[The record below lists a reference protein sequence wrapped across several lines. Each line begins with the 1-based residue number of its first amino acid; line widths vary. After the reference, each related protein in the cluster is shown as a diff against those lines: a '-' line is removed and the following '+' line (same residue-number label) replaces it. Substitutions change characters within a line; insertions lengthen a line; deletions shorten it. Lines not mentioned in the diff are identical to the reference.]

1 MHVAAIYD
9 LADDRQDR
17 AGALAD
23 ALGSTVFEALSRLRS
38 PGSGPLVVGVF
49 AEQEQAT
56 RLAGRIESHGFR
68 ALVLT
73 SAEIEAEAAR
83 RIVRRFSLNAEA
95 LQAESAD
102 GGSFSVA
109 YQDVDL
115 ILRGMGI
122 SSSTSVE
129 TTRKRSLSLG
139 AAVLSGG
146 LQMTKTSKT
155 TREVTKEEREGFL
168 TLYAGAGTVLAFHE
182 NGLVYDALG
191 PARGLTRSA
200 NFVQLAAELRRRCS
214 RARYDERLLN
224 RAGLAALLGP
234 SLSPEENLIVATAL
248 LAKALRGEPSLSG
261 SGL

>member
-1 MHVAAIYD
+1 MHVVAIYD
-9 LADDRQDR
+9 LASDRQGC

-23 ALGSTVFEALSRLRS
+23 ALGLTVFEALSRLRS

-49 AEQEQAT
+49 AGQDQAA
-56 RLAGRIESHGFR
+56 RLAGQIGSRGFR
-68 ALVLT
+68 PLVLT
-73 SAEIEAEAAR
+73 SAEIEAEAAQ
-83 RIVRRFSLNAEA
+83 RIVRRFSFNAEA

-102 GGSFSVA
+102 GESLSIA
-109 YQDVDL
+109 YHDVNL

-122 SSSTSVE
+122 SSSKSVE
-129 TTRKRSLSLG
+129 TIRKRSLSLG

-146 LQMTKTSKT
+146 LQMTKTTKT

-168 TLYAGAGTVLAFHE
+168 TLYAGAGPILAFHE
-182 NGLVYDALG
+182 SGLVYDALG

-214 RARYDERLLN
+214 RARYDERLMN

-234 SLSPEENLIVATAL
+234 SLSPGEHLIVATAL
-248 LAKALRGEPSLSG
+248 LAKALRVR
-261 SGL
+261 

>member
-1 MHVAAIYD
+1 MHVTAIYD
-9 LADDRQDR
+9 LPEDRQDL
-17 AGALAD
+17 AGALAA

-38 PGSGPLVVGVF
+38 PGSGPLIVGVF
-49 AEQEQAT
+49 AEHEQAIK
-56 RLAGRIESHGFR
+56 LAGQIESHGFR

-73 SAEIEAEAAR
+73 SAEIDAEAAQR
-83 RIVRRFSLNAEA
+83 TIRRFSFNAEA

-102 GGSFSVA
+102 GESFSVS

-129 TTRKRSLSLG
+129 TTKKRSLSLG

-146 LQMTKTSKT
+146 LKMTKTTKT

-168 TLYAGAGTVLAFHE
+168 NLYAGAGPVLAFHE

-191 PARGLTRSA
+191 PARGPSRSA
-200 NFVQLAAELRRRCS
+200 NFLQLAAELRQRCS

-234 SLSPEENLIVATAL
+234 SLGPEEHVDVATAL
-248 LAKALRGEPSLSG
+248 LAKALRGR
-261 SGL
+261 

>member
-1 MHVAAIYD
+1 MHVVALYD

-17 AGALAD
+17 SAALAD
-23 ALGSTVFEALSRLRS
+23 ALGLTVFEALARLRS
-38 PGSGPLVVGVF
+38 PGSGPLAVGVF
-49 AEQEQAT
+49 ASQDHAA
-56 RLAGRIESHGFR
+56 RLAVQIESRGFH

-73 SAEIEAEAAR
+73 PAEIEADASQR
-83 RIVRRFSLNAEA
+83 TVRRFSFAAEA
-95 LQAESAD
+95 LHAESA
-102 GGSFSVA
+102 GGASLSIA

-139 AAVLSGG
+139 AAVLTGG
-146 LQMTKTSKT
+146 LKMTKTTKT

-168 TLYAGAGTVLAFHE
+168 ILYTGGGPVLAFQE
-182 NGLVYDALG
+182 SGLVYDALG
-191 PARGLTRSA
+191 PARALSRSA

-214 RARYDERLLN
+214 RARYDERLLT

-234 SLSPEENLIVATAL
+234 SLSPEEHLTVATAL
-248 LAKALRGEPSLSG
+248 LAKALRVR
-261 SGL
+261 